1 MSVAE
6 RTEPTPAEVDP
17 SARPARERRWPWWL
31 GIAVLLAGA
40 AALRVWGVGQGLPY
54 AYNADENAHFVPGAI
69 GLFGHGYNPHY
80 FVNPPAYTY
89 VLHAVFGL
97 WFGGRDGVSR
107 TFATDPTQVW
117 IAARLT
123 AGFFSTVAVGL
134 LYLAGARLFGRAAGL
149 LAAAVLAVAF
159 LPVFYSHL
167 ALNDVVT
174 LAPVALSL
182 WGIAGIVRR
191 GRAIDYVLAGV
202 GLGLACATKYTGGIV
217 LLPLLGAGI
226 IRVVEDRD
234 ARARAA
240 GLLVLSGALA
250 LLAFV
255 AANPYVVL
263 DFTAFR
269 DGLTHQAD
277 ASNAELGKLGLTQES
292 GHLYYLWTVTWGL
305 GWVPALA
312 ALVGVGL
319 LARAEPKLL
328 LVLVPAP
335 IVYVLFMGTQARFF
349 GRWLLPAFP
358 IACLLAGYAVAR
370 LAALA
375 SRGRAARLAPALY
388 ALGAVVLLGQG
399 LVMSLHSGQLLARPD
414 TRNQARDWLVAHVP
428 AGTRIVVEPVVPDA
442 WASDIGHPYA
452 GTRNGARWPKFATS
466 RSNVANDGSIVP
478 GPGRIVNI
486 EDYERTLYPGL
497 VDRYEQKGYC
507 WVVTGSTQRG
517 RAEVQPGKV
526 PKALPYYRELE
537 RRGRLVYEASPFR
550 RGAKPVPFNF
560 DWTFDYYPLAY
571 DRPGPIMSI
580 YRLQGGKCA

>member
-6 RTEPTPAEVDP
+6 RSETPADVSVVVP
-17 SARPARERRWPWWL
+17 RERRWPWRL
-31 GIAVLLAGA
+31 GIVALLAGA
-40 AALRVWGVGQGLPY
+40 AALRVWGVGQGLPF

-80 FVNPPAYTY
+80 FINPPAYTY
-89 VLHAVFGL
+89 VLHVVLGL

-107 TFATDPTQVW
+107 TFTTDPTQVW
-117 IAARLT
+117 VAARLT

-149 LAAAVLAVAF
+149 LSAGVLAVAF

-182 WGIAGIVRR
+182 WGTAGIVRR
-191 GRAIDYVLAGV
+191 GRVTDYVLAGV

-217 LLPLLGAGI
+217 LLPLLAAGV

-234 ARARAA
+234 ARARAT
-240 GLLVLSGALA
+240 GLLVVSAVLSLA
-250 LLAFV
+250 AFV
-255 AANPYVVL
+255 AANPYVIL
-263 DFTAFR
+263 DFAAFR

-292 GHLYYLWTVTWGL
+292 GHLYYLWTLTWGL
-305 GWVPALA
+305 GWVPVLA

-335 IVYVLFMGTQARFF
+335 ILYVLFMGTQARFF
-349 GRWLLPAFP
+349 GRWMLPAFP
-358 IACLLAGYAVAR
+358 VVCLLAGQAMAR

-375 SRGRAARLAPALY
+375 SRGRLARLAPAIY
-388 ALGAVVLLGQG
+388 AAVAVALLGQG
-399 LVMSLHSGQLLARPD
+399 IVMSLHSGQVLARAD
-414 TRNQARDWLVAHVP
+414 TRNLVRDWLVAHVP

-442 WASDIGHPYA
+442 WASDIGRPYR
-452 GTRNGARWPKFATS
+452 GTRNGARWAKYATS
-466 RSNVANDGSIVP
+466 RSNIANDGSIVA

-507 WVVTGSTQRG
+507 WVVTGSSQRG
-517 RAEVQPGKV
+517 RAEAQPAKV
-526 PKALPYYRELE
+526 PNALPYYRELE
-537 RRGRLVYEASPFR
+537 RRSRLAYEATP
-550 RGAKPVPFNF
+550 
-560 DWTFDYYPLAY
+560 
-571 DRPGPIMSI
+571 
-580 YRLQGGKCA
+580 

>member
-6 RTEPTPAEVDP
+6 HTAATPADP
-17 SARPARERRWPWWL
+17 PAGLARERRWPWWL
-31 GIAVLLAGA
+31 GIAALLAGA
-40 AALRVWGVGQGLPY
+40 AALRVWGVAQGLPY

-89 VLHAVFGL
+89 VLHAVFGV

-123 AGFFSTVAVGL
+123 AGFFSTLAVGL

-149 LAAAVLAVAF
+149 LSAAVLAVAF

-182 WGIAGIVRR
+182 WGTAGIVRR

-217 LLPLLGAGI
+217 LLPLLAAGV

-255 AANPYVVL
+255 AANPYVIL
-263 DFTAFR
+263 DFAAFR

-319 LARAEPKLL
+319 LARAEPRLL

-375 SRGRAARLAPALY
+375 ARGRAARLAPALY

-399 LVMSLHSGQLLARPD
+399 LVMSLHSGQLLARAD

-428 AGTRIVVEPVVPDA
+428 AKHADR
-442 WASDIGHPYA
+442 
-452 GTRNGARWPKFATS
+452 RGARGARRVGLRHRAPV
-466 RSNVANDGSIVP
+466 RGH
-478 GPGRIVNI
+478 
-486 EDYERTLYPGL
+486 EERRAL
-497 VDRYEQKGYC
+497 
-507 WVVTGSTQRG
+507 
-517 RAEVQPGKV
+517 AEVRHQP
-526 PKALPYYRELE
+526 LE
-537 RRGRLVYEASPFR
+537 RRQRRLDRSRPRADREHRGLRAHALPGPRGPLRAEGLLLRGDGVHPARAR
-550 RGAKPVPFNF
+550 RGPAGQGPQGAAVLPR
-560 DWTFDYYPLAY
+560 AGA
-571 DRPGPIMSI
+571 PGPAG
-580 YRLQGGKCA
+580 L